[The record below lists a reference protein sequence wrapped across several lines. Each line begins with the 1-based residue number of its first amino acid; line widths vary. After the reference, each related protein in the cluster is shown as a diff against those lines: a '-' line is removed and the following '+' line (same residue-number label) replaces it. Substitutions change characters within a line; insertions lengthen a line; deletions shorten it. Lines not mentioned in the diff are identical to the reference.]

1 MTGAAPRLRR
11 TVRGLVAFMLAA
23 TMASG
28 LLATAT
34 PVSARDMSQ
43 KKVEEHLTCQ
53 CGCGLTVRNCN
64 HLQCSSALPIRED
77 IKQSLAAG
85 ESGEDILARYADTYG
100 EKILSAP
107 GFTGFN
113 LLAWTMPA
121 FAVLLGGL
129 LIAGVLRKPGR
140 HSRNDRD
147 PPDDDDA
154 SADGGHA
161 PTGGSDENRRRIA
174 RELEKLPR

>member
-1 MTGAAPRLRR
+1 MRLRGATLGLA
-11 TVRGLVAFMLAA
+11 TVMLAT
-23 TMASG
+23 TMTSG

-34 PVSARDMSQ
+34 PVSAQVMSQ
-43 KKVEEHLTCQ
+43 EEIEEHLTCQ

-64 HLQCSSALPIRED
+64 HLQCSSALPIRDD

-85 ESGEDILARYADTYG
+85 ESGEDILTRYADTYG

-113 LLAWTMPA
+113 LLAWTMPV
-121 FAVLLGGL
+121 FAMLFGGL
-129 LIAGVLRKPGR
+129 LMARVLRKPGH
-140 HSRNDRD
+140 HSRNAHD

-161 PTGGSDENRRRIA
+161 PTSGSDEERRRVA
-174 RELEKLPR
+174 RELENLPR

>member
-1 MTGAAPRLRR
+1 MTGVAPQLRR
-11 TVRGLVAFMLAA
+11 TARVLGAFMLAA

-43 KKVEEHLTCQ
+43 EQVEEHLTCQ

-64 HLQCSSALPIRED
+64 HLQCSSALPIRAD

-85 ESGEDILARYADTYG
+85 ESGEDILVRYADTYG

-121 FAVLLGGL
+121 FAMLLGGL
-129 LIAGVLRKPGR
+129 LIARVLRKPVR
-140 HSRNDRD
+140 HSSNDSD
-147 PPDDDDA
+147 PPNDDDA
-154 SADGGHA
+154 SADDGHA
-161 PTGGSDENRRRIA
+161 PTGGNDEDRRRVA
-174 RELEKLPR
+174 RELENLPR

>member
-1 MTGAAPRLRR
+1 MTGVAPQLRR
-11 TVRGLVAFMLAA
+11 TARGLATFMLAA

-34 PVSARDMSQ
+34 SVSARDMSQ
-43 KKVEEHLTCQ
+43 KEVEEHLTCQ

-64 HLQCSSALPIRED
+64 HLQCSSALPIRDD

-85 ESGEDILARYADTYG
+85 ESGKDILLRYADTYG

-113 LLAWTMPA
+113 LLAWVMPA
-121 FAVLLGGL
+121 FAMLLGGL
-129 LIAGVLRKPGR
+129 MVTRFLRKPGR

-154 SADGGHA
+154 SADGGQA
-161 PTGGSDENRRRIA
+161 PTRGSEEDKRRIA
-174 RELEKLPR
+174 RELEDLPR

>member
-1 MTGAAPRLRR
+1 
-11 TVRGLVAFMLAA
+11 MLAA
-23 TMASG
+23 TTASG
-28 LLATAT
+28 LLAIAT
-34 PVSARDMSQ
+34 PVSAGDMSQ

-64 HLQCSSALPIRED
+64 HLQCSSALPIRDD
-77 IKQSLAAG
+77 IKRSLAAG
-85 ESGEDILARYADTYG
+85 ESGEEILARYADTYG

-129 LIAGVLRKPGR
+129 LIARVLKKPGR
-140 HSRNDRD
+140 HSQSGAD
-147 PPDDDDA
+147 PPDGDDA

-161 PTGGSDENRRRIA
+161 PTRGSDEDRRRVT
-174 RELEKLPR
+174 RELEKLSR